1 MRSRSGATVLVA
13 AVAAVAGC
21 GGERETYTVEPTS
34 KCLSDMGIRVGYWLP
49 NEEGAGNDPFA
60 TSRGSLHAKGAYN
73 VTVRF
78 GKDAA
83 EAEAVAEMLE
93 EHEYLEP
100 FEGREYRF
108 VVLRRSNA
116 VIAAHVPKDEEP
128 HERSLTGV
136 LDAAEG
142 CLTAA

>member
-1 MRSRSGATVLVA
+1 MAPVFVG

-21 GGERETYTVEPTS
+21 GGESETYAVEPTM
-34 KCLSDMGIRVGYWLP
+34 KCLSAMGIRVSYWLP
-49 NEEGAGNDPFA
+49 SEEAADDPFA
-60 TSRGSLHAKGAYN
+60 TSGGSLLAKGAYN

-83 EAEAVAEMLE
+83 EGEAVAEKLE

-108 VVLRRSNA
+108 VVRRSSNA
-116 VIAAHVPKDEEP
+116 IISAHVPKDEEP
-128 HERSLTGV
+128 DASDLRGV

-142 CLTAA
+142 CLTTT

>member
-1 MRSRSGATVLVA
+1 MAPVLVA

-21 GGERETYTVEPTS
+21 GGESETYTVEPTS

-49 NEEGAGNDPFA
+49 NEKGAGNDPFA
-60 TSRGSLHAKGAYN
+60 TSGGSLYAKGAYN

-78 GKDAA
+78 GKNAT
-83 EAEAVAEMLE
+83 EAGAVAEKLE

-100 FEGREYRF
+100 FEGREYRL
-108 VVLRRSNA
+108 VVRRRSNA
-116 VIAAHVPKDEEP
+116 VITAHVPKDEEP
-128 HERSLTGV
+128 HERSLRDV
-136 LDAAEG
+136 LEATEG